1 MVYYRVTFV
10 VVSADP
16 VPSGATQQ
24 VRCTVSEPRREGARR
39 IDSGR
44 ALRETD
50 PISRFSWSSRRGHGK
65 GRSRP
70 ESGERMHRLTNQ
82 VRPYAWGARTAIPDL
97 LGTEADGTPQAELWL
112 GAHHGAPS
120 SARSDDGS
128 AHPLPHLI
136 SDAPHRVLGHEVAE
150 RFGARL
156 PFLLKYLAAEQPLSL
171 QVHPDAERARQGFAA
186 EEHRGIPVDAPHRN
200 YRDPHHKP
208 ELLLALE
215 PFEALCGFRE
225 PEAARY
231 DLRGLTCE
239 LARDLRGD
247 LAHADTHT
255 ALRSALTRLLTL
267 SEDRRER
274 LLSDFVDEWSTC
286 DRRGPHG
293 RIVPDLAERYPGDPG
308 AIASLLLNRITL
320 WPGQALFLPA
330 GNLHAYLQGTAIE
343 VMASSDNVLRAGLTG
358 KHVDATEL
366 LEVVDF
372 SVLPIPYARPEF
384 LNGRRE
390 YRPGAPEFALHE
402 IGPGRITAHLPGAGP
417 CVVLVLDGQVDLVA
431 EVGEGMT
438 LSRGESVFVPADSG
452 SVKVEGRGHV
462 VATTVGVASGVVV
475 GAAAG
480 ATAGAPAG
488 ATARASAPAAPVSAH
503 RPRG

>member
-1 MVYYRVTFV
+1 
-10 VVSADP
+10 
-16 VPSGATQQ
+16 
-24 VRCTVSEPRREGARR
+24 
-39 IDSGR
+39 
-44 ALRETD
+44 
-50 PISRFSWSSRRGHGK
+50 
-65 GRSRP
+65 
-70 ESGERMHRLTNQ
+70 MHRLTNQ

-97 LGTEADGTPQAELWL
+97 LGTESDGTPQAELWL

-120 SARSDDGS
+120 SARSADGS
-128 AHPLPHLI
+128 AHPLPSLI
-136 SDAPHRVLGHEVAE
+136 SDAPQRVLGPEVTE

-171 QVHPDAERARQGFAA
+171 QVHPNAERARQGFDA
-186 EEHRGIPVDAPHRN
+186 EEHRGIPLDAPHRN

-231 DLRGLTCE
+231 DLRDLTCE

-247 LAHADTHT
+247 LADADTHR

-274 LLSDFVDEWSTC
+274 LLSDFVAEWSTC

-308 AIASLLLNRITL
+308 AVASLLLNRITL

-372 SVLPIPYARPEF
+372 SVLPIPYAQPEF
-384 LNGRRE
+384 LDGRRE

-402 IGPGRITAHLPGAGP
+402 IGPGRITAHLPGQGP
-417 CVVLVLDGQVDLVA
+417 CVVLVLDGQVELVA
-431 EVGEGMT
+431 EVGQGMT

-452 SVKVEGRGHV
+452 AVKIEGRGHV
-462 VATTVGVASGVVV
+462 VAATVGAASNVVV
-475 GAAAG
+475 GAASGAPVGSSAGSAAVARAAASVGVSAG
-480 ATAGAPAG
+480 ATAGPDSG
-488 ATARASAPAAPVSAH
+488 GVTRASVPAAPASAH
-503 RPRG
+503 RSRG